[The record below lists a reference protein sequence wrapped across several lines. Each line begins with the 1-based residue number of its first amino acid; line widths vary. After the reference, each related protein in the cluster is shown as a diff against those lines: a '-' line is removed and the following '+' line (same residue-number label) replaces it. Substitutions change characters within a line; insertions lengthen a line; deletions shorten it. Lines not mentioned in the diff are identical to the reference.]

1 MKLNESN
8 HETSKQIHVCPYCL
22 QDVPEGSIC
31 PCITEGDPEAFT
43 VKTRIEALTLHS
55 RERVLEMIELC
66 ESRELREAK
75 EKVEPEV
82 LTDRT
87 TPPTTNSPEAVT
99 DNSLSDDDK
108 AWADAFIRLKYGI
121 SRLENCAMIDDAIC
135 ALMATR
141 ERLTNDLGTESM
153 ILCIEAKLQA
163 IYNDLETNRRYIIN
177 DFNTCF
183 LDDDKK
189 LHI

>member
-66 ESRELREAK
+66 EIRELREAK

-82 LTDRT
+82 VADQT
-87 TPPTTNSPEAVT
+87 TPPTSPKACSN
-99 DNSLSDDDK
+99 DSLSDDDK
-108 AWADAFIRLKYGI
+108 VWADAFIRLKYGI
-121 SRLENCAMIDDAIC
+121 LRLENCAMIDDAIC

-141 ERLTNDLGTESM
+141 ERLTHDLCTESM

-163 IYNDLETNRRYIIN
+163 IYDDLESNRRYIIK

-189 LHI
+189 LRI

>member
-75 EKVEPEV
+75 EKVEPEA

-121 SRLENCAMIDDAIC
+121 LRLENLCNDGGRAEDERCRGCVPLLILQNLDNIFYRAIKLKAN
-135 ALMATR
+135 AL
-141 ERLTNDLGTESM
+141 ND
-153 ILCIEAKLQA
+153 CK
-163 IYNDLETNRRYIIN
+163 
-177 DFNTCF
+177 C
-183 LDDDKK
+183 
-189 LHI
+189 